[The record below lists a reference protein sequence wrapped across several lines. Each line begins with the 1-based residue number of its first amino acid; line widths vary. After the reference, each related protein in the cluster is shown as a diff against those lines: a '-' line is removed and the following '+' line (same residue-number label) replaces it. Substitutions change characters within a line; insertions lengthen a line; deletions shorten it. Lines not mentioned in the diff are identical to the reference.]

1 MIYNKYEI
9 GQNSDIIK
17 LKEDLMASSTSVT
30 TKSEIDKSVREILNT
45 EFGELYKNN
54 IRRILEVYYNYKKI
68 EFPRKIFYKKIQW
81 SKKGKIKLIKGEKK
95 TVMINYKNYDISFN
109 NDYSL
114 IISEKINGKKVT
126 NIPKSN
132 CNQDMEVDIG
142 NIKIQISKYYEIEN
156 DGVYQMDNFTVNQFS
171 SEDVSVI
178 YSHLGDKKDQDY
190 KISIIEAKLSP
201 NKISDLIKQF
211 RKDSLLLKMK
221 GIANGILLGF
231 FNSDKIQIE
240 KYRNNLK
247 DINCVIYGIKHSMLN
262 GKNVKFFIDWDLI
275 KKIDELSAQI
285 QEIKDYVKPKKDN
298 QKEKDNKMELKKEN
312 IGSDDKKNQ
321 ISSEKENNKKN
332 KEEYFE
338 EDEKHEPI
346 KKESNLDE
354 KKLLGG
360 KTKRPKNED
369 SEYNEDSEDSDDA

>member
-1 MIYNKYEI
+1 
-9 GQNSDIIK
+9 
-17 LKEDLMASSTSVT
+17 
-30 TKSEIDKSVREILNT
+30 
-45 EFGELYKNN
+45 
-54 IRRILEVYYNYKKI
+54 
-68 EFPRKIFYKKIQW
+68 
-81 SKKGKIKLIKGEKK
+81 
-95 TVMINYKNYDISFN
+95 
-109 NDYSL
+109 
-114 IISEKINGKKVT
+114 
-126 NIPKSN
+126 
-132 CNQDMEVDIG
+132 
-142 NIKIQISKYYEIEN
+142 
-156 DGVYQMDNFTVNQFS
+156 
-171 SEDVSVI
+171 
-178 YSHLGDKKDQDY
+178 
-190 KISIIEAKLSP
+190 
-201 NKISDLIKQF
+201 
-211 RKDSLLLKMK
+211 MK

-247 DINCVIYGIKHSMLN
+247 DINCVVYGIKHSMLN

-285 QEIKDYVKPKKDN
+285 QEIKDYVKQKKDN
-298 QKEKDNKMELKKEN
+298 QKEKDNKMELNQISGEKEN
-312 IGSDDKKNQ
+312 I
-321 ISSEKENNKKN
+321 KKN